1 MRVSLLR
8 HDMGELAAVSQEARL
23 RSLGFVAGRGKDG
36 NHVMGHSRWT
46 SVPGACSCSMTNAAL
61 IERAV

>member
-1 MRVSLLR
+1 
-8 HDMGELAAVSQEARL
+8 MGELAAVSQEARL